1 MLRHCKRAYINSAP
15 LSTDVVIGVLRI
27 EFSAEAGM
35 VQEPEPDEYM
45 HPGMICASVLA
56 GMATDV
62 CSTNYILSS
71 VSDAFGEEEQ
81 AVRVRPVACAL
92 AEPLQ

>member
-35 VQEPEPDEYM
+35 VQEPDEYV
-45 HPGMICASVLA
+45 HPPMICASVLA